1 MLQGFNDREFIT
13 FFFPLIHLFSIL
25 ADSYSFKRD
34 TMENFVDIVNLI
46 KSYIW
51 SFPLLILLI
60 GVGLYLTIL
69 LGAIQFRYLG
79 EGIKFS
85 LSKQDTQSKGDITHF
100 EALMTSL
107 AGAIGTGNIV
117 GIATAVTAGGL
128 GALFW
133 MWVTALLGMAT
144 RYAEAFLAVK
154 YRITDERGEMSG
166 GPMYYIER
174 GLGWKWMAI
183 LFAIFGSIAAVGTGN
198 MVQANSIS
206 DVIAPMFSLEPWVV
220 GVIVAVITGLVLI
233 GGVKSI
239 GHVAGVLVPIM
250 ASLYVFGGLIILII
264 NFNHIPGAISSIIAD
279 AFTGRSICG
288 GVAGGGFILAVQ
300 MGVSRGVFSN
310 ESGLGISSIA
320 AAAAKTDNPGRQ
332 AMVAMTGTFFST
344 MIVCTITGLVLA
356 VTQCFGNSD
365 SNGTILNGT
374 ALAIA
379 SFESGFTGGGWIVKI
394 GLILFAY
401 STIIGWAYYGEK
413 CFEYLFGERVIWL
426 YRVLYTA
433 LIIPGAALDLEVVW
447 SLADSMN
454 GLMVI
459 PNLIALIFLA
469 KIVKRETDEFKLQI
483 KREES

>member
-1 MLQGFNDREFIT
+1 
-13 FFFPLIHLFSIL
+13 
-25 ADSYSFKRD
+25 
-34 TMENFVDIVNLI
+34 MENFVDFVNVI

-51 SFPLLILLI
+51 SFPLLVLLI
-60 GVGLYLTIL
+60 GVGFYLTVL
-69 LGAIQFRYLG
+69 LGAIQFRYLKH
-79 EGIKFS
+79 GIRFS
-85 LSKQDTQSKGDITHF
+85 LSKQDTKSQGDITHF

-174 GLGWKWMAI
+174 GLGWKWMAV
-183 LFAIFGSIAAVGTGN
+183 LFAIFGSIAAIGTGN

-206 DVIAPMFSLEPWVV
+206 DVIAPMFNWEPWSV
-220 GVIVAVITGLVLI
+220 GLLTAAITGLVLI
-233 GGVKSI
+233 GGVKAI

-250 ASLYVFGGLIILII
+250 ASLYVFGGLIIILLNIE
-264 NFNHIPGAISSIIAD
+264 HIPAALASIFSD

-288 GVAGGGFILAVQ
+288 GVAGGSFILAVQ

-320 AAAAKTDNPGRQ
+320 AAAAKTDSPGRQ

-356 VTQCFGNSD
+356 VTQCFGNPD
-365 SNGTILNGT
+365 ANGAMLNGT
-374 ALAIA
+374 SLAIA

-413 CFEYLFGERVIWL
+413 CFEYLFGEKVIWL

-454 GLMVI
+454 GLMVV
-459 PNLIALIFLA
+459 PNLIALIFLS
-469 KIVKRETDEFKLQI
+469 KIIKKETDEFKLKI
-483 KREES
+483 KNET